1 MRGFTRIKR
10 PNSLVEEVTSKLKKA
25 IIAGHYSAGEA
36 LPSETQLASQMEV
49 SRPVIRE
56 SIKSLQSRGFLE
68 VRRGTRG
75 GSFVQDINLLT
86 FSETL
91 GDLIR
96 LRKVTVDHLAQA
108 RLILEPEIIQ
118 LVAVNATGEDL
129 KRIRN
134 LLLEYD
140 RTEDID
146 KRVTMN
152 AHFHRLL
159 SGACGNPI
167 YSIVMD
173 SIMDFTE
180 YFVRTIK
187 PVNQIIH
194 NDKDHKDIFT
204 AIEAHDPKS
213 AAEISIRHANN
224 ILKKMRKLE
233 KTYLKLLK

>member
-1 MRGFTRIKR
+1 MSGFTRIRR
-10 PNSLVEEVTSKLKKA
+10 PNSLVDEVTSKLKEA
-25 IIAGHYSAGEA
+25 IIEGHYSAGEA
-36 LPSETQLASQMEV
+36 LPSETQLANQMEV

-68 VRRGTRG
+68 VRRGIKG
-75 GSFVQDINLLT
+75 GAFVQDLNKLA

-96 LRKVTVDHLAQA
+96 LRKVKVEHLAQA
-108 RLILEPEIIQ
+108 RLFLEPEIIK
-118 LVAVNATGEDL
+118 LIAVNATGEDL
-129 KRIRN
+129 SKIRK
-134 LLLEYD
+134 LLLDYD

-152 AHFHRLL
+152 GDFHRLL

-167 YSIVMD
+167 YSIIMN

-194 NDKDHKDIFT
+194 NDKDHKDIFV
-204 AIEAHDPKS
+204 AIEAHDPES
-213 AAEISIRHANN
+213 AVEISIRHTNN
-224 ILKKMRKLE
+224 ILGKMRRLE

>member
-1 MRGFTRIKR
+1 
-10 PNSLVEEVTSKLKKA
+10 
-25 IIAGHYSAGEA
+25 
-36 LPSETQLASQMEV
+36 
-49 SRPVIRE
+49 
-56 SIKSLQSRGFLE
+56 
-68 VRRGTRG
+68 
-75 GSFVQDINLLT
+75 
-86 FSETL
+86 L

-194 NDKDHKDIFT
+194 NDKDHKDIFA